1 MGDGEA
7 EACLIRVGGVQ
18 GAARHVVQSG
28 GVQAGDQQR
37 VALVLG
43 QGLHC
48 GDLPQIHLQLAGDF
62 AALALD
68 CLTQGQGNA
77 GGGLGDIF
85 AEHQHGVG
93 LFHVAQAGGA
103 HTTVLQDLQHF
114 LQAFPFALLDAA
126 VEVGGAHQFAQ
137 GEVALK
143 RRPGRAD
150 ADDATGGAQGVGGPV
165 QGPVHRDGQL
175 VTAILQQG
183 LARAVGQID
192 VAVAEAAA
200 VAQEVV
206 VQGAVIAVL
215 DAAQLAVTLTRA
227 DVAADRAP
235 LADAGG
241 ELHVPLAVVA
251 FGVGLVGEHT
261 GGADLHQVAGEFALQ
276 SAILDPAEVDVVMG
290 AVDPEILATGVI
302 LVVAHAAIAG
312 DAAVHL
318 VVDEGAQ
325 ILILVG
331 ALGETVAAAV
341 VAGHH
346 RHVLQVAGATLFA
359 HRAVVGVVGHLPL
372 HHRLA
377 ELFRL
382 FILDGDIG
390 AIGGGGHAGHDQAA
404 ALVVGILILLHRT
417 LAAGADATERRVP
430 AKIGDVQP
438 KGETG
443 LQQVICPVYLELF
456 TVYMNGGHTTS
467 LTSMR

>member
-1 MGDGEA
+1 M
-7 EACLIRVGGVQ
+7 
-18 GAARHVVQSG
+18 
-28 GVQAGDQQR
+28 
-37 VALVLG
+37 
-43 QGLHC
+43 
-48 GDLPQIHLQLAGDF
+48 
-62 AALALD
+62 
-68 CLTQGQGNA
+68 
-77 GGGLGDIF
+77 
-85 AEHQHGVG
+85 
-93 LFHVAQAGGA
+93 
-103 HTTVLQDLQHF
+103 LQDLQHL

-126 VEVGGAHQFAQ
+126 VEVGGPHQFAQ

-143 RRPGRAD
+143 RRAGRAN
-150 ADDATGGAQGVGGPV
+150 ADDAGGSAQGIGGPV
-165 QGPVHRDGQL
+165 QGTVHRDGQL

-192 VAVAEAAA
+192 VAVAETTA

-206 VQGAVIAVL
+206 VQGTVIAVFNP
-215 DAAQLAVTLTRA
+215 AQLAITLARA
-227 DVAADRAP
+227 DVAANRAP

-251 FGVGLVGEHT
+251 LGVGLVGEHA
-261 GGADLHQVAGEFALQ
+261 GGADLHQVAGELALQ
-276 SAILDPAEVDVVMG
+276 GAIFDSAEVDVVVG
-290 AVDPEILATGVI
+290 AVDPEILAAGVV
-302 LVVAHAAIAG
+302 LVVTDAAIAG

-341 VAGHH
+341 VARHH

-377 ELFRL
+377 KLLRL

-404 ALVVGILILLHRT
+404 ALVVGILILFDRA
-417 LAAGADATERRVP
+417 LAAGTDATQRRVP
-430 AKIGDVQP
+430 AKIGDVQTQRQ
-438 KGETG
+438 TG
-443 LQQVICPVYLELF
+443 LQQVVCPVYLVLF
-456 TVYMNGGHTTS
+456 TVYMNGCHTTS
-467 LTSMR
+467 LKPVL